1 MSIQVQEKERVFSL
15 ETRRSLYQMKADE
28 YGVLLHLYYGKRTEE
43 DMSYLVQTACR
54 GFCGNPYEADDR
66 PDYSLDLLPQEY
78 STSGVGDFR
87 TPSVLVSGG
96 NGSMSVDWRY
106 AGYRITRNEKP
117 EGGLPALREDEKTEG
132 LEIRLEDREGGLNAF
147 LLYRVFE
154 EEDVI
159 TRSVRIENRS
169 GEPVILKKAASLC
182 MDVDYGRQEVI
193 HFHGRHCMERMPER
207 LSVPRGGKL
216 DFESRRG
223 MSSHQSNPFVILCDP
238 GTTER
243 QGECRGAMLM
253 YSGNHLE
260 EVSTDQNGSLRLVCG
275 IHPEGFSWTLEPG
288 ESFRT
293 PEVIL
298 SFSGEGL
305 NGLSRNY
312 HRVIR
317 NRVIPSR
324 WRKAPRP
331 VLVNS
336 WEACFF
342 DFDAA
347 RILKL
352 AKSAKDL
359 GMDMLVL
366 DDGWFE
372 GRNSDSTSLGDWTAD
387 EGKLGCSL
395 RELTE
400 RIHGMGMRF
409 GLWMEPEMI
418 SPDSGLYQLHPDWA
432 LTDPGRKPCLS
443 RHQLVLDMGRE
454 EVVEYLYRTIAGLIR
469 ETGLDYIKWDFNRSV
484 TNLYSGALPPQRQ
497 GETAHRFMLGTYRL
511 LERLTK
517 DCPEVMIEGCTGGG
531 GRFDAGMLY
540 YCPQIWCSDDTDAV
554 ERLEIQRGTSYGY
567 PPCTMGAHV
576 SVCPNQQ
583 TGRTVPMETRG
594 VVAMTG
600 TFGYELDPEELTAE
614 EKETVRRQIADF
626 HRFDG
631 LLAEGDYYRLDE
643 TGEDRDYT
651 AWMVVAP
658 DRSEALVSMVT
669 IRTRAN
675 AAFPFLRLEGLDPAR
690 RYRREDTGER
700 MTGAALM
707 YGGISLPQQQG
718 DYPAVRIYLKAE

>member
-106 AGYRITRNEKP
+106 AGYRITGNEKP

-154 EEDVI
+154 DEDVI

-317 NRVIPSR
+317 NRVIPTR

-418 SPDSGLYQLHPDWA
+418 SPDSGLYRLHPDWA